1 VCSGVTDK
9 FHKEN
14 QTLQVHLSL
23 EPALQTVISCG
34 HSACTVWVG
43 LLNGSVAVV
52 VVLSMCTTNSQSPES
67 LSDISGEQVLFDLG
81 CDTLV
86 GGPRCRLEEHISLGD
101 GSLHRRVGP
110 EALQSSPKASR
121 RIQAGL
127 LCMVLWRCLQPMSKF
142 PFPLRF

>member
-1 VCSGVTDK
+1 M
-9 FHKEN
+9 N
-14 QTLQVHLSL
+14 R
-23 EPALQTVISCG
+23 
-34 HSACTVWVG
+34 
-43 LLNGSVAVV
+43 SVAVVVV

-127 LCMVLWRCLQPMSKF
+127 LCMVLNGVVCEISFSIEILKD
-142 PFPLRF
+142 LC